1 MNRKFLSMALVTAML
16 TLLVV
21 PSAFAASSNATV
33 TVTANTT
40 LTLSLAG
47 QMSAATFSDGLD
59 TVTQNDSQSKAWTA
73 GTDKFTV
80 VDWTGHGNGKA
91 GHHVQ
96 IKFNTKTWTFN
107 SATPGQSKNGLVY
120 TIGATPS
127 TDQAYF
133 YLGTATGSFAAKTG
147 ACTATDTKYK
157 TSAGTNSVVI
167 KGRINQTIAT
177 TANTCAGTIVYPP
190 ARAIFVGSSNYLGDG
205 SYTINGTVTLTDAE

>member
-21 PSAFAASSNATV
+21 PSAFAAGSNATV
-33 TVTANTT
+33 SVTPSVI

-47 QMSAATFSDGLD
+47 QMSAATFADGLD

-80 VDWTGHGNGKA
+80 VDWTGPATGRA
-91 GHHVQ
+91 GHNVK
-96 IKFNTKTWTFN
+96 IKFDTRTWTFN
-107 SATPGQSKNGLVY
+107 SAMPGQGKNKLSVGTTTTPG
-120 TIGATPS
+120 I
-127 TDQAYF
+127 DQAYF
-133 YLGTATGSFAAKTG
+133 YLGTATGSFAAKTV

-167 KGRINQTIAT
+167 EGRTNKTIAT

-190 ARAIFVGSSNYLGDG
+190 ARAIFIGSSNYLGDG